1 MSWTLYVAAAFS
13 QWTIVSAGCLFMYLK
28 LQVTSI
34 FFVTNIIWHTAE
46 YLELLDIFYY
56 CFEYF
61 EVAIYDSNIED
72 TTALNFG
79 SFSWQNSNGNNPN
92 SCNHET

>member
-1 MSWTLYVAAAFS
+1 MDNSECWLSVYVSETPGHF
-13 QWTIVSAGCLFMYLK
+13 Y
-28 LQVTSI
+28 
-34 FFVTNIIWHTAE
+34 FFVTNIIWHAAE